1 MAEAK
6 RRSIGPTSY
15 KDHDGIRACLE
26 AVEES
31 DRQARD
37 VREREALFHL
47 LMYIGLQWVT
57 WDRLLGTYRP
67 QALKTTTPQ
76 PVTNK
81 FAVGI
86 NALVASTSA
95 FNPPLAFHPATDD
108 ADDIAAANVAD
119 HVLEVVKHEVNHRA
133 LLQIEAKWLFL
144 TGNVFRVTHYQPDLM
159 GPMNFVQHE
168 RCQMCQQ
175 VASPS
180 ALVDNQNTCPSCKTP
195 GAFTPAEDETGQP
208 IGDTVARG
216 VMSCEV
222 HSILT
227 VRAASEVDSLEES
240 PYVVIDQQK
249 TMDWVEST
257 YGETV
262 AASVEVDTSESPSR
276 WIVQAAVHSTSTGL
290 MTGTG
295 QQDGPSPQVRL
306 RRLWLRP
313 TPTFPGGLYAEV
325 VGEQVVHSA
334 PWPYHDRD
342 GRPILNITHTR
353 CDIVPGR
360 LWGKTRASDV
370 APKQVQRN
378 RLEAVMT
385 LFERRSSND
394 ILMVPFGSGIKKVT
408 GQPGLIMNYNA
419 MAGVPAP
426 HREAG
431 HPPPP
436 YFIQRIQQIDEEIDS
451 LFGTYEILRG
461 DAPKGVA
468 SYAGMQLLDERAR
481 AGQSA
486 ILTNWGLGLEH
497 WARIALNIWREH
509 ADDERSLALGEGAW
523 AIQKFTKADLKGG
536 VDVTVDL
543 GMNRP
548 YTQIGR
554 RAVVEQGVRL
564 GVISPFE
571 PAERFRVLQ
580 LLGIPEIM
588 EDYKR
593 ERGDASQE
601 NDLLIQGFPIRP
613 PMPWEN
619 HPIHLE
625 THKAILTGERYDAM
639 PPEGQ
644 QAAIL
649 HAQMHFLNMQ
659 QSQAPTGP
667 GQIAPKQPGPNGGN
681 GGTAKGDEAEGDEAD
696 LVQRDAQM
704 ASPDMSTGKMPSQGN
719 GAGMMA

>member
-1 MAEAK
+1 MAQK
-6 RRSIGPTSY
+6 NKTLGPTSY
-15 KDHDGIRACLE
+15 DDHDGIIAYLD

-31 DRQARD
+31 DRQSRD
-37 VREREALFHL
+37 MREREILYHL
-47 LMYIGLQWVT
+47 LLYIGLQWVT
-57 WDRLLGTYRP
+57 WDRVLGTYRR
-67 QALKTTTPQ
+67 QALKTSTPQ

-95 FNPPLAFHPATDD
+95 FNPQLGFHPATDD
-108 ADDIAAANVAD
+108 ADDIAAAAVAD
-119 HVLEVVKHEVNHRA
+119 HVLEVIKLEVNHRA

-144 TGNVFRVTHYQPDLM
+144 AGDVFRVTHYEAETS
-159 GPMNFVQHE
+159 GPKSFIQHE
-168 RCQMCQQ
+168 MCQTCQ
-175 VASPS
+175 TVSSP
-180 ALVDNQNTCPSCKTP
+180 AMLMDNNSTCPGCNEQGP
-195 GAFTPAEDETGQP
+195 FLPAHDEVGQP
-208 IGDTVARG
+208 MGDTVPRG
-216 VMSCEV
+216 IMSCEV
-222 HSILT
+222 HSALT
-227 VRAASEVDSLEES
+227 LRAASDVNSLDES

-249 TMDWVEST
+249 TMDWVERT
-257 YGETV
+257 YGEKV
-262 AASVEVDTSESPSR
+262 AEASDIETSESSTR
-276 WIVQAAVHSTSTGL
+276 WVQQAAVYSTASGL
-290 MTGTG
+290 MTGSGTHD
-295 QQDGPSPQVRL
+295 QPTPQVRL

-313 TPTFPGGLYAEV
+313 SPTFEGGLYAEII
-325 VGEQVVHSA
+325 GNKVVHSA
-334 PWPYHDRD
+334 PWPYHDKD

-378 RLEAVMT
+378 TIESVMM

-394 ILMVPFGSGIKKVT
+394 IMMVPTGSGITKIT
-408 GQPGLIMNYNA
+408 GQPGLMLEYNA

-436 YFIQRIQQIDEEIDS
+436 YFIQRIAQIDEEIDA
-451 LFGTYEILRG
+451 LFGTYEIMRG

-481 AGQSA
+481 SGQSA

-497 WARIALNIWREH
+497 WARISLNIWREH
-509 ADDERSLALGEGAW
+509 ADDERNLSLGEGAW
-523 AIQKFTKADLKGG
+523 AVQKFSKADLKGG

-564 GVISPFE
+564 GVISPQE

-593 ERGDASQE
+593 ERMDASRE
-601 NDLLIQGFPIRP
+601 NDYLLQGQAVQM

-619 HPIHLE
+619 HPVHLE
-625 THKAILTGERYDAM
+625 THKAILTGERYMAM
-639 PPEGQ
+639 SPEIQ
-644 QAAIL
+644 QYAIQ
-649 HAQMHFLNMQ
+649 HAQGHFMNMQ
-659 QSQAPTGP
+659 QTQAPLGP
-667 GQIAPKQPGPNGGN
+667 GQIAPAGPNGGA
-681 GGTAKGDEAEGDEAD
+681 GGTAKGDQPGGGEGDM
-696 LVQRDAQM
+696 VQQDAQM
-704 ASPDMSTGKMPSQGN
+704 ASPDTSTGATSV
-719 GAGMMA
+719 

>member
-1 MAEAK
+1 MATSK
-6 RRSIGPTSY
+6 RSPLGPTSY
-15 KDHDGIRACLE
+15 KDHDGIRAYLDAAE
-26 AVEES
+26 AA
-31 DRQARD
+31 DQQARD
-37 VREREALFHL
+37 IREREALYHL
-47 LMYIGLQWVT
+47 LFYLGLQWVT

-67 QALKTTTPQ
+67 QALKPSTPQ

-81 FAVGI
+81 FGVGI

-95 FNPPLAFHPATDD
+95 FNPPLAFHPASDD
-108 ADDIAAANVAD
+108 AEDIAAANVAD
-119 HVLEVVKHEVNHRA
+119 RVLEVIKHEVKHRD

-144 TGNVFRVTHYQPDLM
+144 TGNVFRVTHYQPDLL
-159 GPMNFVQHE
+159 GPMSFVQHE
-168 RCQMCQQ
+168 RCQMCQT
-175 VASPS
+175 ASPP
-180 ALVDNQNTCPSCKTP
+180 ALLLDNNHTCPGCQEQGP
-195 GAFTPAEDETGQP
+195 FLPAADEFGQP
-208 IGDTVARG
+208 LGETVPRG
-216 VMSCEV
+216 VMTCEV
-222 HSILT
+222 HSVLT

-240 PYVVIDQQK
+240 PYVVIDQQR
-249 TMDWVEST
+249 TLDWVART
-257 YGETV
+257 YGEQIANTV
-262 AASVEVDTSESPSR
+262 EQEVSESPSR
-276 WIVQAAVHSTSTGL
+276 WIVQAAIHSTSAGLQTGS
-290 MTGTG
+290 GE
-295 QQDGPSPQVRL
+295 QEQPSPSIRV
-306 RRLWLRP
+306 RRLWMRP
-313 TPTFPGGLYAEV
+313 SPTFPGGLYAEV
-325 VGEQVVHSA
+325 VGNQVVHSA

-342 GRPILNITHTR
+342 GRPILNITHIR

-360 LWGKTRASDV
+360 LWGKTRATDV

-378 RLEAVMT
+378 KLEAVMT

-394 ILMVPFGSGIKKVT
+394 ILMVPSGSGITKVT
-408 GQPGLIMNYNA
+408 GQPGLMLQYNA
-419 MAGVPAP
+419 MAGVPPP
-426 HREAG
+426 HREPG

-436 YFIQRIQQIDEEIDS
+436 YFIQRIQQIDEEIDA

-497 WARIALNIWREH
+497 WARLALNIWREH
-509 ADDERSLALGEGAW
+509 AEDERTNAMGEGAW
-523 AIQKFTKADLKGG
+523 AVQRFSKADLAGG

-554 RAVVEQGVRL
+554 RAVVDQGVRL
-564 GVISPFE
+564 GAINPYE

-593 ERGDASQE
+593 ERADASRE
-601 NDLLIQGFPIRP
+601 NDLLLQGAPIRE

-619 HPIHLE
+619 HPVHLE

-639 PPEGQ
+639 PPPLQ
-644 QAAIL
+644 QAAIQ
-649 HAQMHFLNMQ
+649 HAQMHFFTMQ
-659 QSQAPTGP
+659 QMQAPAGP

-681 GGTAKGDEAEGDEAD
+681 GGTAKGDENGGEAD
-696 LVQRDAQM
+696 MVQDDAQM
-704 ASPDMSTGKMPSQGN
+704 ASPDMMTGAMPMGGN
-719 GAGMMA
+719 GAGMMG